1 MDGNSLKAAEA
12 ATLLAFDEQW
22 YLEKYPDV
30 AAAVKE
36 GSLRS
41 GRTHF
46 EHSGRAEGRLAFKF
60 DPEWYQRSYSLANEE
75 VGSGVVS
82 SLLDHYLLLGR
93 ARGYLPHFKA
103 ARPRGAS
110 AAEGEFGGLWID
122 APNASD
128 LLAGRR
134 ETASITSSDAEHI
147 SFFMAN
153 GYVVLRGAVPPNV
166 VEAARRA
173 LDDCYS
179 GKYPA
184 LKFQCPTVSPED
196 RPWSAEMNEVPA
208 KAIDS
213 HMFSRALRDAMF
225 APAIM
230 RFLGLI
236 FDATPFASQTL
247 GFLRGSA
254 QEPHQDSAYVAY
266 SIPKNFA
273 ATWIALE
280 DVTPEAG
287 ELFYWPGSHHF
298 PDFVYGGK
306 YKSVSEARRM
316 GTSPQQL
323 SEEIKAHVRALPGHA
338 ASFGLKHER
347 FLPRAGDV
355 LVWHSELA
363 HGGSPVSRLAT
374 RKSLVTHY
382 CPKFLV
388 PLFMEETATK
398 THLHSSGG
406 RFVSGAYPALT
417 PMD

>member
-1 MDGNSLKAAEA
+1 MEANSLKATEA

-22 YLEKYPDV
+22 YLDKYPDV

-36 GSLRS
+36 GSLDS
-41 GRTHF
+41 GRTHY
-46 EHSGRAEGRLAFKF
+46 EHSGRSEGRIAFNF
-60 DPEWYQRSYSLANEE
+60 NPDWYRQSYPLANEE
-75 VGSGVVS
+75 IGRGVAS
-82 SLLDHYLLLGR
+82 SLLEHYLLVGR
-93 ARGYLPHFKA
+93 PRGYLPHFKA
-103 ARPRGAS
+103 PRPRGAS

-128 LLAGRR
+128 LLAGRL
-134 ETASITSSDAEHI
+134 ETGSITSSDAEHI

-153 GYVVLRGAVPPNV
+153 GYVVIRGAVPRNV
-166 VEAARRA
+166 VEAARSA
-173 LDDCYS
+173 LEDCYS
-179 GKYPA
+179 GKFPG
-184 LKFQCPTVSPED
+184 LKFQCPSVSPED
-196 RPWSAEMNEVPA
+196 RPWSAEMNDVPA

-280 DVTPEAG
+280 DVTPDAG
-287 ELFYWPGSHHF
+287 ELFYWPGSHRF
-298 PDFVYGGK
+298 PDFVYGGS

-316 GTSPQQL
+316 GIDPQKLQ
-323 SEEIKAHVRALPGHA
+323 EEIKAHVRKLPAHA
-338 ASFGLKHER
+338 AAFGLKQER

-355 LVWHSELA
+355 LVWHAELA

-382 CPKFLV
+382 CPKYLV
-388 PLFMEETATK
+388 PLFMEETVTRM
-398 THLHSSGG
+398 HHHSSGG
-406 RFVSGAYPALT
+406 RYVSGAYAALA
-417 PMD
+417 PME